1 MKKKWGYLL
10 NLLMLSVILLTF
22 FDLEL
27 FEMIPFGLMN
37 VLSGFRKG
45 TALAPVL
52 FEAFGSCCSPNS
64 LTVGVLNAA

>member
-1 MKKKWGYLL
+1 
-10 NLLMLSVILLTF
+10 MLSEFLLTF
-22 FDLEL
+22 FANEILCIRFAI

-52 FEAFGSCCSPNS
+52 SEAFGSCCSPSS
-64 LTVGVLNAA
+64 LTVGGS